1 LYNVFVAAKIL
12 APAPQE
18 KRLAAYMDWLAQAVG
33 HADREIPLRNY
44 CTGLLLDGER
54 KSVEPMAARLA
65 PDHVQSMHESL
76 HHFVAQSA
84 WSDYDVLRQVRNYVL
99 PAMQKLGPVTAWIV
113 DETGVV
119 KKGIHSVGVAR
130 QYCGRVGKK
139 ENCQVSVSLSIATAV
154 GSLPIAW
161 RLYLPEEW
169 INDPAR
175 RQKVD
180 IPKEVEFQTKPQIAL
195 AQIQQAVKDGV
206 PRGVVLADEVY
217 GSNRE
222 FREGVIDLKLNYSLA
237 VRYTTTVWAL
247 ERQPLPPKPWSGKG
261 GRPTRMRRDQTHQP
275 ITMKQLAQQLP
286 EQAWHE
292 VEWREG
298 SKGTLRSRF
307 AALRVRPAYG
317 DDRKGSLQPEQ
328 WMLVEWPD
336 GTNEPSGYW
345 LARLPVN
352 ISLKRLVAV
361 SKHRW
366 VIERDYEE
374 LKGELG
380 LAHYEGRNW
389 RGFHHHATLCIASYG
404 FLMAERSRFSPSAH
418 VGHLELRATKLPPH
432 FQPRGAK
439 SSRSTA

>member
-1 LYNVFVAAKIL
+1 
-12 APAPQE
+12 
-18 KRLAAYMDWLAQAVG
+18 MDWLAQAVG
-33 HADREIPLRNY
+33 HADRKLPLRNY

-76 HHFVAQSA
+76 HHFVAQSP
-84 WSDYDVLRQVRNYVL
+84 WSDDDMLRQVRNYVL
-99 PAMQKLGPVTAWIV
+99 PAMQKMGPVTAWIV

-119 KKGIHSVGVAR
+119 KKGTHSVGVAR

-139 ENCQVSVSLSIATAV
+139 ENCQVAVSLSVATAT

-161 RLYLPEEW
+161 RLYLTAEW
-169 INDPAR
+169 SNDPAR
-175 RQKVD
+175 RQAAE
-180 IPKEVEFQTKPQIAL
+180 IPEQVQFQTKPQMAL
-195 AQIQQAVKDGV
+195 AQIQQAVVAGV
-206 PRGVVLADEVY
+206 PPGVVLADEVY

-222 FREGVIDLKLNYSLA
+222 FREGVTDLKLNYSVA
-237 VRYTTTVWAL
+237 VRCTTTVWAL
-247 ERQPLPPKPWSGKG
+247 ERQPLPPKPWKGKG
-261 GRPTRMRRDQTHQP
+261 PQPTRMRRDETHQP

-286 EQAWHE
+286 EQSWHE
-292 VEWREG
+292 AAWREG
-298 SKGTLRSRF
+298 SKETLRSRF

-317 DDRKGSLQPEQ
+317 DDRQGSLQPEQ
-328 WMLVEWPD
+328 WMLIEWPA
-336 GTNEPSGYW
+336 GASEPSGYW
-345 LARLPVN
+345 LARLPAS
-352 ISLKRLVAV
+352 ISLKRLVAI

-389 RGFHHHATLCIASYG
+389 RGFHHHATLCIAAYG

-418 VGHLELRATKLPPH
+418 VGHLELRATQLPPD
-432 FQPRGAK
+432 FQPRGTK
-439 SSRSTA
+439 GSRPTA

>member
-1 LYNVFVAAKIL
+1 
-12 APAPQE
+12 
-18 KRLAAYMDWLAQAVG
+18 MDWLAQAVG

-139 ENCQVSVSLSIATAV
+139 ENCQVSVSLSIATAA

-180 IPKEVEFQTKPQIAL
+180 VPKEVEFQTKPQIAL

-275 ITMKQLAQQLP
+275 TTMKQLAQQLP

>member
-1 LYNVFVAAKIL
+1 
-12 APAPQE
+12 
-18 KRLAAYMDWLAQAVG
+18 MDWLAQAVG

-130 QYCGRVGKK
+130 QYCGRMGKK
-139 ENCQVSVSLSIATAV
+139 ENCQVSVSLSIATAA

-180 IPKEVEFQTKPQIAL
+180 VPKEVEFQTKPQIAL

-275 ITMKQLAQQLP
+275 TTMKQLAQQLP

>member
-130 QYCGRVGKK
+130 QYCGRMGKK
-139 ENCQVSVSLSIATAV
+139 ENCQVSVSLSIATAT

-237 VRYTTTVWAL
+237 VRCTTTVWAL

-317 DDRKGSLQPEQ
+317 DDRKASLQPEQ

-439 SSRSTA
+439 S